1 MSREPTSKYCVVVA
15 PNSMKGT
22 LDTFAFAEIV
32 KQAFLDVS
40 SCFDVVCVPVAD
52 GGDFTGEVLITVL
65 NLQRMEARVHDPLGR
80 IIKAVYGQRESL
92 AVIEMADA
100 SGMKLLSAAE
110 LDPMKTSSRG
120 TGELL
125 REAMKNGATEILIG
139 VGGSATVDGGMGL
152 LEGLGIPFYD
162 KDGKKLAACGNSVG
176 KIALWDYSVLKRF
189 EPVKIRVICDVYN
202 PLSGKNGA
210 VYVFAGQKG
219 ATAEML
225 PVLEQNL
232 AHFAGLI
239 EKKTGRSLS
248 RVPGMGAA
256 GGINLALT
264 GFLNAEIVPGADFI
278 LDYTGFGRLLGHAS
292 LVITGEGKIDGQTP
306 CNKAPFSVYRRAH
319 EKGIPV
325 FAIGGQVTDEGAR
338 IFDRTY
344 SLVGDKTGMKD
355 AFSRTR
361 ELVYER
367 AVLAAKDFLSS
378 YGSAS

>member
-1 MSREPTSKYCVVVA
+1 MFRGPISKYRVIVA

-22 LDTFAFAEIV
+22 LDTFSFAGIV
-32 KQAFLDVS
+32 KQAFHDVS

-52 GGDFTGEVLITVL
+52 GGDFTGEVLLDVL
-65 NLQRMEARVHDPLGR
+65 NLQRREVRVHDPLGR
-80 IIKAVYGQRESL
+80 LIKAGYGIKESL
-92 AVIEMADA
+92 AVIGMADA

-110 LDPMKTSSRG
+110 LDPMKTSSLG

-125 REAMKNGATEILIG
+125 EYAINKGAHEILIG

-152 LEGLGIPFYD
+152 LAGLGMTFYD
-162 KDGKKLAACGNSVG
+162 KDGKKLTACGGAAG
-176 KIALWDYSVLKRF
+176 KIASWDDSALDPFKR
-189 EPVKIRVICDVYN
+189 VKIRVICDVLN
-202 PLSGKNGA
+202 PLSGKHGA

-219 ATAEML
+219 ATPEML

-232 AHFAGLI
+232 AHFAGLV

-248 RVPGMGAA
+248 GVPGMGAA
-256 GGINLALT
+256 GGVNLALA

-278 LDYTGFGRLLGHAS
+278 LDYTGFGRLLGNAS
-292 LVITGEGKIDGQTP
+292 LVITGEGKIDGQTA
-306 CNKAPFSVYRRAH
+306 CNKAPFAVFRRAR

-325 FAIGGQVTDEGAR
+325 FAIGGQVTEEGAR

-344 SLVGDKTGMKD
+344 ALAVDETGIKD

-367 AVLAAKDFLSS
+367 AVLAAKDFLSG
-378 YGSAS
+378 YGSM